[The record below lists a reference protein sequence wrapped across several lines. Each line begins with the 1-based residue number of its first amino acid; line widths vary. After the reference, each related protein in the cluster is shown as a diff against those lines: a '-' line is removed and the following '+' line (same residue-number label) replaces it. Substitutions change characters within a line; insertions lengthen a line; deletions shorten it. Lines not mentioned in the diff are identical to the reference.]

1 MSRFWSIAFV
11 LLLAGSKLVACENP
25 GSNPPADSLAK
36 RGQIVWDARS
46 LRKISTGS
54 GARYSGYARLIQL
67 HDRSLLAVYEA
78 DGNVVSVRSQDM
90 GNSWSSPILIAARQD
105 GINMAVPDLLE
116 LKDHSILVCY
126 NPRPYQIDPSR
137 RFGIRTKK
145 SYDGGQTWQDE
156 RLLYEAGYKFDDGC
170 WEPSAIQLA
179 NGEIQLF
186 FANEG
191 IYQTSNEQNISLL
204 RSADGGLNW
213 TKEPQIV
220 SFRAGSRDGMPAPLL
235 LRNGRDMVFAIEDN
249 GFRNFKPYLIH
260 STVAEN
266 WKQPVTGNSPNRWY
280 ALVEPISDTIYAG
293 APYLRQ
299 LPTGETL
306 LSYQG
311 TENRM
316 NRLENA
322 QMTVVIGDSTAHNFG
337 RKSFPF
343 AIPGGKSGLWN
354 SLSVLSDSTIIAL
367 TSTNAYSTNGAVEV
381 WLIKGQL
388 MPR

>member
-1 MSRFWSIAFV
+1 MLRFWSIAFV
-11 LLLAGSKLVACENP
+11 LLAGCKLSARVNP
-25 GSNPPADSLAK
+25 NGNPSADSLAK
-36 RGQIVWDARS
+36 RGQIVWDTGS

-54 GARYSGYARLIQL
+54 GVRYSGYARLVQL
-67 HDRSLLAVYEA
+67 YDRSLLAVYEA
-78 DGNVVSVRSQDM
+78 DGNVVAVKSQDM
-90 GNSWSSPILIAARQD
+90 GNSWSSPIPVAARQD

-116 LKDHSILVCY
+116 LNDHSILVCY
-126 NPRPYQIDPSR
+126 NPRPYRIDPSR

-156 RLLYEAGYKFDDGC
+156 RLLHEAGYRFDDGC
-170 WEPSAIQLA
+170 WEPSAIQLP

-204 RSADGGLNW
+204 RSADDGLTW
-213 TKEPQIV
+213 TKQPQLV
-220 SFRAGSRDGMPAPLL
+220 SFRAGSRDGMPAPVL
-235 LRNGRDMVFAIEDN
+235 LRNGRDLVVAIEDN
-249 GFRNFKPYLIH
+249 GFLNFKPYLIH
-260 STVAEN
+260 ATVGEN
-266 WKQPVTGNSPNRWY
+266 WKQPVTGISPDRWY
-280 ALVEPISDTIYAG
+280 ALTQPISDTIYAG

-311 TENRM
+311 TENRI

-322 QMTVVIGDSTAHNFG
+322 QMTVVIGDNTARNFG
-337 RKSFPF
+337 RKSVPF
-343 AIPGGKSGLWN
+343 AIPAGKSGLWN

-367 TSTNAYSTNGAVEV
+367 TSTNAYSTDGTVEV
-381 WLIKGQL
+381 WLIKGRL
-388 MPR
+388 MQ